1 MKAALWQGDA
11 ERRSLRRWDSCQD
24 PEESGSQRYSNTVAW
39 RSRSTRPAPPTRRRR
54 IPATK
59 CTWSSAET
67 GRSSTGRTAIPS
79 ALATYCSCQ
88 PASSTASKISRTTL
102 WCGSSS
108 TVQRAEKPVD
118 ASRARDK
125 PGSFKAGVS
134 GRLQV
139 DWTPVRLIY
148 TLLLVAVTAVWG
160 WTFVVVQDAISV
172 YGVIPFLAVRF
183 VLAGA
188 ALTPIYAA
196 KLTRRSLIV
205 GGGIGVVLAAGYLF
219 QTTGLLFTSPTNSG
233 LITGLFVV
241 FAPLADRLLFGAN
254 VSRQVILAVALS
266 LVGMI
271 LLAGG
276 GPEGANGGDLLTLL
290 CAAALGLHIAL
301 LSRYAASHDAG
312 ALTLAQILAM
322 ALLFIIVWPFFDS
335 VTLPPPGVWVALL
348 VTGLLASAGA
358 FLVQTTVQQHIPA
371 ARTAIILTM
380 EPVFAAMFGYW
391 LAGDRLVAVQILGA
405 LLILSALVIGEV
417 VPVLQRRK

>member
-1 MKAALWQGDA
+1 
-11 ERRSLRRWDSCQD
+11 
-24 PEESGSQRYSNTVAW
+24 
-39 RSRSTRPAPPTRRRR
+39 
-54 IPATK
+54 
-59 CTWSSAET
+59 
-67 GRSSTGRTAIPS
+67 
-79 ALATYCSCQ
+79 
-88 PASSTASKISRTTL
+88 
-102 WCGSSS
+102 
-108 TVQRAEKPVD
+108 
-118 ASRARDK
+118 
-125 PGSFKAGVS
+125 
-134 GRLQV
+134 
-139 DWTPVRLIY
+139 VRLIY
-148 TLLLVAVTAVWG
+148 TLLLIAVTAVWG

-188 ALTPIYAA
+188 ALAPIYAT

-219 QTTGLLFTSPTNSG
+219 QTTGLLFTTPTNSG

-254 VSRQVILAVALS
+254 VSRQVVLAVALS
-266 LVGMI
+266 LLGMV

-276 GPEGANGGDLLTLL
+276 GPEGANWGDLLTLL

-301 LSRYAASHDAG
+301 LSRYAASYDAG
-312 ALTLAQILAM
+312 ALTLAQILSI
-322 ALLFIIVWPFFDS
+322 ALLFVIVWPFFGS
-335 VTLPPPGVWVALL
+335 VSLPTPDVWVALL

-380 EPVFAAMFGYW
+380 EPVFAALFGYW

-405 LLILSALVIGEV
+405 LMILSALVIGEV